1 MVLLI
6 PHSIGNKLFVAIEG
20 IDGSGKTTVSRHL
33 AKSFEDQGIKVFL
46 TREPTEDLPETMIR
60 SNFNNGVALFFL
72 FMADRAKHENTIAM
86 KLSENYLVISDRFLA
101 SSFAYQGPIIEK
113 YFGNFEDTFKW
124 MRMVS
129 MPLKLLPDITF
140 LLDID
145 PVMAMDRIRNREKSL
160 FEKPEYLAQVRKYY
174 LATASSNT
182 VVLNAGLP
190 LEEKLA
196 VMMETINS
204 LYFRK

>member
-72 FMADRAKHENTIAM
+72 FMADRAKHEDTIAM

-124 MRMVS
+124 MKMVS

-190 LEEKLA
+190 PEEKLA

>member
-72 FMADRAKHENTIAM
+72 FMADRAKHEDTIAM

-145 PVMAMDRIRNREKSL
+145 PVMAMERIRNREKSL

>member
-145 PVMAMDRIRNREKSL
+145 PVMAMERIRNREKSL

>member
-72 FMADRAKHENTIAM
+72 FMADRAKHEDTIAM

>member
-124 MRMVS
+124 MKIVS

-145 PVMAMDRIRNREKSL
+145 PVMAMERIRNREKSL